1 MENLNNVNK
10 TLYIPLY
17 GKALASKKGIIIND
31 KKAEEIW
38 DSQQFLL
45 KGKAKSKWLAYYM
58 GMRSAVFDKWVIEE
72 LDKYPNSVVIHLGC
86 GLDSRNERVKA
97 MPCQWYDV
105 DFEAVI
111 DERKRYYKETAYYH
125 MVSAD
130 IRETAFVD
138 KLLKADSAIVVLEGI
153 SMYLTN
159 GELKQILSKLNE
171 KYPNLSVLVDCYT
184 PFAVK
189 MSKIKNPINSV
200 GVTKVY
206 GIESPKIL
214 QENTGLSFV
223 KEREITPKYLIDQL
237 SGYEKFIFKLI
248 YAGKT
253 SKKLYK
259 LFEYK
264 S

>member
-1 MENLNNVNK
+1 MFACSPLGEK
-10 TLYIPLY
+10 TVQRTVL
-17 GKALASKKGIIIND
+17 
-31 KKAEEIW
+31 W
-38 DSQQFLL
+38 
-45 KGKAKSKWLAYYM
+45 
-58 GMRSAVFDKWVIEE
+58 
-72 LDKYPNSVVIHLGC
+72 
-86 GLDSRNERVKA
+86 
-97 MPCQWYDV
+97 
-105 DFEAVI
+105 EA
-111 DERKRYYKETAYYH
+111 
-125 MVSAD
+125 
-130 IRETAFVD
+130 RE
-138 KLLKADSAIVVLEGI
+138 
-153 SMYLTN
+153 
-159 GELKQILSKLNE
+159 KQILSKLNE
-171 KYPNLSVLVDCYT
+171 KYPHLSVLVDCYT

-237 SGYEKFIFKLI
+237 SAYEKFIFKLI